1 MAGIS
6 KFKVSNAASLVLMKN
21 SILIQ
26 VINYGTQLQKNN
38 HFLKLDFRTKFL
50 REIVQISL

>member
-26 VINYGTQLQKNN
+26 VINYGTQLQK
-38 HFLKLDFRTKFL
+38 K
-50 REIVQISL
+50 